1 MSPTS
6 KDRKIRSETGKNLP
20 DDRLGSVPFAQA
32 VAAAL
37 REEFGTLP
45 AGVKTVARLAGA
57 NERAVKNWFQAKNG
71 PSGELLVALCRHS
84 ELVLET
90 VLRLAGRS
98 DLMRIKKLT
107 DFRSRIQEMRALLD
121 DLEAD

>member
-1 MSPTS
+1 VS
-6 KDRKIRSETGKNLP
+6 R
-20 DDRLGSVPFAQA
+20 
-32 VAAAL
+32 
-37 REEFGTLP
+37 
-45 AGVKTVARLAGA
+45 ARVLATQNVDHAPLDGP
-57 NERAVKNWFQAKNG
+57 ERAVKNWFQAKNG

-98 DLMRIKKLT
+98 ELIRIKKLT

-121 DLEAD
+121 DLEASRRRVVPPRLTVRKVG